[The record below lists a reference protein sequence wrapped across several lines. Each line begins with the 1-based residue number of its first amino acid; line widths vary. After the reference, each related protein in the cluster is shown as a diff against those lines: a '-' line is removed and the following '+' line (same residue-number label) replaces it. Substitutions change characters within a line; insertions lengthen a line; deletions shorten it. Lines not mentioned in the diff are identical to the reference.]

1 MSSRLAVPCLKD
13 NDVLI
18 RVAQTEREM
27 EEANALVYRQ
37 YVGLYWKDDIEG
49 FRNNKY
55 LHTSARVAFVILH
68 QGRVSGTMSIIK
80 DSSNGLPTDTFQ
92 PDILHRLRATGD
104 KLAEVSAL
112 AMDPAQ
118 PHRQSLILF
127 LIKYMMQYSFY
138 YAGLD
143 RLVVSCRPRHA
154 AFYSAHIKFQILT
167 PPIPY
172 EYASQ
177 VRCQLLTLNLVQA
190 HRLLSEEYA
199 HGDGAEENLYRFL
212 LVEEHP
218 NLQFPAG
225 QLMRRS
231 RQINWV
237 AHARMADMPLAV

>member
-1 MSSRLAVPCLKD
+1 M
-13 NDVLI
+13 
-18 RVAQTEREM
+18 AQTEREL

-37 YVGLYWKDDIEG
+37 YVGLYWKDDIET

-55 LHTSARVAFVILH
+55 LHTSARVTFVVLQ
-68 QGRVSGTMSIIK
+68 QGRVTGTMSIIK

-92 PDILHRLRATGD
+92 PDILHRLRITGD

-118 PHRQSLILF
+118 PHPQNLILF

-154 AFYSAHIKFQILT
+154 AFYATHIKFQILT

-172 EYASQ
+172 EYASR
-177 VRCQLLTLNLVQA
+177 VRCQLLSLNLIQA
-190 HRLLSEEYA
+190 HKLLSEEYA
-199 HGDGAEENLYRFL
+199 HGDEDENLYRFL
-212 LVEEHP
+212 MVEEHP

-237 AHARMADMPLAV
+237 AHARMADMPVAV